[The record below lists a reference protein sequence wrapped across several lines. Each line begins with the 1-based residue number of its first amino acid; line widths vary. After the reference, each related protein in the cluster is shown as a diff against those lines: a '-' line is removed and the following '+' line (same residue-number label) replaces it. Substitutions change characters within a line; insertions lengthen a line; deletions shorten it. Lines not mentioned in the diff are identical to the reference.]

1 MFRDGGWRLC
11 GVGAPCGVICTVAV
25 WVVSIWWTP
34 HPERSTQDSAI
45 YDNCLLEQRGNTV
58 ACDAMMRLIVRERAS
73 EVALKEEATNC
84 LRRASPNVKS

>member
-1 MFRDGGWRLC
+1 M
-11 GVGAPCGVICTVAV
+11 GAPCGVICTVAV